1 MKHSYMFVLV
11 LAMLGF
17 SMGLTAQNNALMFD
31 GVNDCVAIGNM
42 TSEVSTSFTVECWFN
57 PSSVAVGSGEL
68 ATYGRA
74 IFASSTSNDKTHLGF
89 SAWFRNLGLRIFRK
103 HNGDQDHRF
112 GA

>member
-1 MKHSYMFVLV
+1 MKHSYLFVLV

-17 SMGLTAQNNALMFD
+17 SMGLAAQNNALMFD

-68 ATYGRA
+68 ATYGRT
-74 IFASSTSNDKTHLGF
+74 IFASSTSNDKPSGF
-89 SAWFRNLGLRIFRK
+89 LSVVQKSGSAHFPETRR
-103 HNGDQDHRF
+103 
-112 GA
+112 